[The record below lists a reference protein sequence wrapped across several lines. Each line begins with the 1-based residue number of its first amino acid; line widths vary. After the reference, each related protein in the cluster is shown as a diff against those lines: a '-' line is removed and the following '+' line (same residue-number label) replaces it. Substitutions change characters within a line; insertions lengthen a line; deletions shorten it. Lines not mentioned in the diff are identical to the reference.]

1 MDQRVVM
8 TTPTTS
14 ACAASA
20 SAVLATASSLRMVTS
35 PAGKVRHGA
44 MWVSLRGYA
53 RLLQAFASAPNAFA
67 SRRSHTVGPNTRA
80 KIVSTC
86 FK

>member
-1 MDQRVVM
+1 MDQRVVT

-20 SAVLATASSLRMVTS
+20 SAVLATASSLRMVWS

-44 MWVSLRGYA
+44 MWVSLRAYA
-53 RLLQAFASAPNAFA
+53 RLLQATAIALIAFVKWSDYA
-67 SRRSHTVGPNTRA
+67 GGGARHRDWQ
-80 KIVSTC
+80 
-86 FK
+86 